1 MSSLAEVPAPLPRTE
16 EFANCLTHALGFAL
30 SLVGSVALLNVTARY
45 GDTLQM
51 VGVSV
56 YGATLLALYAA
67 STLSHSFE
75 RPRIRHFFRT
85 MDQVCIFLLI
95 AGTFTPISLTYMREG
110 WWWALLISIWGL
122 ALAGIFVKIFFTKLQ
137 TVTVSAYVLLG
148 WMPTIAIK
156 PIVEAMPAAALW
168 WMLVGGIFYTL
179 GTLFLMRDE
188 RVPYFHAI
196 WHLFVIAGSA
206 CHYVAVMRFVVP
218 WPN

>member
-16 EFANCLTHALGFAL
+16 ELANCATHALGFAL
-30 SLVGSVALLNVTARY
+30 SLVGTVALLNVTARY

-110 WWWALLISIWGL
+110 WWWALFISIWGL
-122 ALAGIFVKIFFTKLQ
+122 ALAGIFVKIFFAKLQ
-137 TVTVSAYVLLG
+137 TVAVTAYVLLG

-168 WMLVGGIFYTL
+168 WMLAGGIFYTL

>member
-30 SLVGSVALLNVTARY
+30 SLVGTVALLNVTARY

-75 RPRIRHFFRT
+75 RPPIRHFFRT

-122 ALAGIFVKIFFTKLQ
+122 ALAGIFVKIFLTKLQ
-137 TVTVSAYVLLG
+137 TVTVAAYVLLG

-168 WMLVGGIFYTL
+168 WMLAGGIFYTL